1 MSIRRVPV
9 PWHSLL
15 LATSEKRWLSS
26 AGTTAVLWGCAVPP
40 GPVLPAVRAA
50 LRNAGVRCAGS
61 NLVAECRS
69 HSLAAWQRLRHQ
81 QLKSWLRRVEELE
94 QRLVAVTSSLTT
106 LPSGQ
111 ARSASGL
118 WEFRMISR
126 ETSAKSVKQDILP
139 HRLLLVPGIS
149 AD

>member
-1 MSIRRVPV
+1 MPV

-26 AGTTAVLWGCAVPP
+26 AGTTAVLWGCSIPP

-61 NLVAECRS
+61 SLVAECRS
-69 HSLAAWQRLRHQ
+69 RSLAAWQRLRHQ
-81 QLKSWLRRVEELE
+81 QLRSWLQRVEELE

-111 ARSASGL
+111 ARSASKC
-118 WEFRMISR
+118 WDFSKD
-126 ETSAKSVKQDILP
+126 S
-139 HRLLLVPGIS
+139 
-149 AD
+149 